1 MRFEWDEAKRQWV
14 LEDRGIDLLDMQ
26 RLFDGRPVLSYAS
39 PQHDENRWTTVGL
52 VQNRLFAVIW
62 TFRGE
67 TIRLITAR
75 RAWHGEERKYRQ
87 LYG

>member
-52 VQNRLFAVIW
+52 VQNRSSPLS
-62 TFRGE
+62 GPLE
-67 TIRLITAR
+67 AR
-75 RAWHGEERKYRQ
+75 PSV
-87 LYG
+87 